1 MGREFQWIYERAV
14 HRLIR
19 MGRHLVRRGLE
30 SLGEE
35 VELPFKHVPVTAA
48 GVTRR
53 VPRVPRQAGRRLGRR
68 ESEGEGEEQFHV
80 NWRVRITA
88 ASLEPRGGS
97 GRETRLRKQ
106 KYMVLASCK
115 TLASKPSALEALWRR
130 VLQP

>member
-53 VPRVPRQAGRRLGRR
+53 VPRVPRQAAVGMGAQRR
-68 ESEGEGEEQFHV
+68 ESEGEGDEQFHLGKSP
-80 NWRVRITA
+80 RA
-88 ASLEPRGGS
+88 AESLFAKIYYAG
-97 GRETRLRKQ
+97 L
-106 KYMVLASCK
+106 
-115 TLASKPSALEALWRR
+115 
-130 VLQP
+130 